1 MNTNGKNEHI
11 LYIHFFCLS
20 FWLYSFIRTFVHSWI
35 VAVAI
40 SDELEGN
47 TDQINFAL
55 NINSVISSKQKSWES
70 GREEND
76 FNAD

>member
-1 MNTNGKNEHI
+1 M
-11 LYIHFFCLS
+11 
-20 FWLYSFIRTFVHSWI
+20 RTFVHSWI
-35 VAVAI
+35 VAVAV